1 MKIQKTLNTTKE
13 EIESKKFNIF
23 IGISLGNKWFTK
35 ENLREYLNWA
45 LEHTKDKVLFWVGDK
60 IQAINYNVR
69 NKNHSKYNNNN
80 NRALK
85 NGLKIKEMLKELIFE
100 LPKEKQNKIKILRW
114 EEYEK
119 FDAFDKKYTPIIYNE
134 FETNPKFLF
143 EILQLI
149 KQLRT
154 DRKFSDEE
162 YLELSKYLLEEF
174 VGSYSGINYELN
186 YYGMYLYPKESL
198 LHHFIEKLQQ
208 GKMFPEL
215 NKKLSK
221 EKVALAIVN

>member
-1 MKIQKTLNTTKE
+1 MKIQKIFNTTIS
-13 EIESKKFNIF
+13 EINSKKFNIF

-35 ENLREYLNWA
+35 ENFQEYLNWA
-45 LEHTKDKVLFWVGDK
+45 LEHTKDKVLFWIGDK

-69 NKNHSKYNNNN
+69 NKNHSKYNNN
-80 NRALK
+80 RALK
-85 NGLKIKEMLKELIFE
+85 NGLKIREMLKDLISE
-100 LPKEKQNKIKILRW
+100 LPREKQNKIKILRW
-114 EEYEK
+114 GEYEEYDE
-119 FDAFDKKYTPIIYNE
+119 FCKKYTSIIYNE
-134 FETNPKFLF
+134 FKKNPKFQK

-149 KQLRT
+149 KKLIT

-186 YYGMYLYPKESL
+186 YYGMYLYPQESL

-208 GKMFPEL
+208 GKIFPEL
-215 NKKLSK
+215 NKKLPK
-221 EKVALAIVN
+221 EKVALAIVD

>member
-1 MKIQKTLNTTKE
+1 MKIQKIFNTTIS
-13 EIESKKFNIF
+13 EINSKKFNIF

-35 ENLREYLNWA
+35 ENFQEYLNWA
-45 LEHTKDKVLFWVGDK
+45 LEHTKDKVLFWIGDK

-69 NKNHSKYNNNN
+69 NKNHSKYNNN
-80 NRALK
+80 RALK
-85 NGLKIKEMLKELIFE
+85 NGLKIREMLKDLISE
-100 LPKEKQNKIKILRW
+100 LPREKQNKIKILRW
-114 EEYEK
+114 EEYEEYDE
-119 FDAFDKKYTPIIYNE
+119 FCKKYTSIIYNE
-134 FETNPKFLF
+134 FKKNPKFQK

-149 KQLRT
+149 KKLIT

-186 YYGMYLYPKESL
+186 YYGMYLYPQESL

-208 GKMFPEL
+208 GKIFPEL
-215 NKKLSK
+215 NKKLPK

>member
-1 MKIQKTLNTTKE
+1 MKIQKTFNTTKE

-45 LEHTKDKVLFWVGDK
+45 LEHTKDKVLFWIGDK

-69 NKNHSKYNNNN
+69 NKNHSKYNNN
-80 NRALK
+80 RALK
-85 NGLKIKEMLKELIFE
+85 NGLKIREMLKDLISE
-100 LPKEKQNKIKILRW
+100 LPREKQNKIKILRW
-114 EEYEK
+114 GEYEEYDE
-119 FDAFDKKYTPIIYNE
+119 FCKKYTSIIYNE
-134 FETNPKFLF
+134 FKKNPKFQK

-149 KQLRT
+149 KKLIT

-186 YYGMYLYPKESL
+186 YYGMYLYPQESL

-208 GKMFPEL
+208 GKIFPEL
-215 NKKLSK
+215 NKKLPK
-221 EKVALAIVN
+221 EKVALAIVD

>member
-1 MKIQKTLNTTKE
+1 MEIKKTFNTTEK

-35 ENLREYLNWA
+35 ENLREYLDWA

-69 NKNHSKYNNNN
+69 NKNHSKYNNN
-80 NRALK
+80 RALK
-85 NGLKIKEMLKELIFE
+85 NGIKTKDILKELISE
-100 LPKEKQNKIKILRW
+100 LPKEKQKKIKILRW

-119 FDAFDKKYTPIIYNE
+119 YDSFYKKFTPIIYNE
-134 FETNPKFLF
+134 FETNPKFKK

-149 KQLRT
+149 KKLIT

-174 VGSYSGINYELN
+174 VGSYSGIKYELD
-186 YYGMYLYPKESL
+186 YYGMYLYPQESL

-208 GKMFPEL
+208 GKIFPEL
-215 NKKLSK
+215 NKELPK
-221 EKVALAIVN
+221 EKVALAIIN